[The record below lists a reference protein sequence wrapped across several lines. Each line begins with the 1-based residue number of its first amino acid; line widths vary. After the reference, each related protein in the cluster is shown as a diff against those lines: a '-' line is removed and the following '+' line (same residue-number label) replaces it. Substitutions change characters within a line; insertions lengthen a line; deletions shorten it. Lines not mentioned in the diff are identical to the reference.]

1 MVVFVGMC
9 MIVFA
14 GMCVIVFVGMCMIVF
29 FVLDGD
35 RHGVLLILML
45 DCFIPHPEAT
55 IESITLWRSR

>member
-1 MVVFVGMC
+1 MVVFVGMR
-9 MIVFA
+9 MIVFM
-14 GMCVIVFVGMCMIVF
+14 GMSMIVF